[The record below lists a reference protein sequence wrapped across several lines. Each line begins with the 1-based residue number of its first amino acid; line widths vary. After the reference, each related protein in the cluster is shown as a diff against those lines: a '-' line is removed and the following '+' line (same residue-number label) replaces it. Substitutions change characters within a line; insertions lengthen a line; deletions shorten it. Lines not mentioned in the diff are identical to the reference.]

1 MKHLKIALYA
11 VLMLFVGVFFTSCDK
26 SIMDEPMAPVINNE
40 EENLSQTRALQN
52 GWQDEE
58 NANGIRYYS
67 KKDESRTWYVIKIYL
82 PQIKISPVYR
92 IHSESQSTTD
102 PTFYKQHL
110 GEWNSSNEG
119 RNAIALVNASFFNF
133 KWSDLWNQDYGIL
146 GRKAEVAHP
155 FGKNGNMISLG
166 YESSQANWKTFA
178 VVNKKAY
185 IGSQSYY
192 NPEITVTGF
201 DPDQEE
207 RDPEDR
213 IGRTM
218 VGIPYNGSDVVYI
231 FVTGDDVGYGAK
243 QSQAIN
249 ALRSDFGCS
258 RIVMFDG
265 SASSQFYW
273 QGVKKVSSM
282 DLASFSRRVPVV
294 LRMDRR

>member
-1 MKHLKIALYA
+1 MSKIKKLVYSLA
-11 VLMLFVGVFFTSCDK
+11 VMVFAVVAFSSCDK
-26 SIMDEPMAPVINNE
+26 SMDEPMAPVIDNE
-40 EENLSQTRALQN
+40 VENLPQTRALQN
-52 GWQDEE
+52 GWQNEQ

-67 KKDESRTWYVIKIYL
+67 KKDGSRTWYVIKIYL

-92 IHSESQSTTD
+92 IHSESQSTTN

-133 KWSDLWNQDYGIL
+133 KWKDPWHQDYGIL
-146 GRKAEVAHP
+146 GRKAEVTHP
-155 FGKNGNMISLG
+155 FGKNGNMISVG

-201 DPDQEE
+201 DPDQEKK
-207 RDPEDR
+207 DPEDR

-282 DLASFSRRVPVV
+282 DLASYSRRVPVV